1 MLTIRSIELRL
12 AERLNSGDRH
22 AGHWLDQKASTRK
35 YFMSLYY
42 RARRLAGSMKARPE
56 SDHRL

>member
-22 AGHWLDQKASTRK
+22 AGHWLDQNASARR

-42 RARRLAGSMKARPE
+42 RASR
-56 SDHRL
+56 DHRL

>member
-22 AGHWLDQKASTRK
+22 AGHRPDQKASARK

-42 RARRLAGSMKARPE
+42 RAPEIVMSMKARPE